1 MESSYAPLTE
11 ACAKALSDKT
21 YEKRKAA
28 ALEIEKMVNEFNKA
42 KNTNQIRKLLN
53 LLGNDFAISRD
64 SNKRKGGLIG
74 LAAVSIGLGKD
85 SEKYINDLVR
95 PILNCLSDPELKVRY
110 FASESL
116 YNVVKVA
123 RGAIVPLFPDIF
135 SALSRLVTDPDQ
147 SVKNGS
153 ELLDRLLKDIVT
165 ENSQTFDLDSFIP
178 LIRERVYPN
187 NSFSRQ
193 FVISWVSVLNAVPEI
208 NMVVYL
214 PEILDGLFQMLE
226 DNMVEIHRMCETLL
240 SQFLRNIQNDPSAAD
255 MSKMSNIL
263 IIHAQSTNEL
273 IQYTAIM
280 WIREFVQLSGPKML
294 SFASGIFTAILP
306 CLAYE
311 GDSRKH
317 IKETAQAVNKTMLEL
332 VSSKSDMSQI
342 FKHLDLDSIMEVLRQ
357 YLAHSSVDTKV
368 AVLKWIHHLFTE
380 AKDKMSAHASGLF
393 PVLLGILSDNS
404 DEVVLQG
411 LIVLAEIVNTT
422 NTKDTNINK
431 THYRKFLIS
440 LLNLFSEEK
449 PFLENRGSLIIRQLC
464 VLLNAEFIYR
474 TFAEIISEET
484 VNVKFASIMV
494 RTLHTILVTSSELF
508 ELRSQLKDIRNEK
521 SASLFQCLYKSWCH
535 CPISTLS
542 LCLLAQCYQ
551 HCSELVLIFG
561 DLEITVEF
569 ITEIDKLVQLIES
582 PIFASLRLTLVS
594 NNNNRA
600 DAKHLSQ
607 ALFGILMLLP
617 QTEAFK
623 CLSNRLQCV
632 PNYWGL
638 SNQDTDTQSIQCQS
652 KIDFNELLKHFRQI
666 QKNHHLHRI
675 NQRKRTVAL
684 WDDEAAKDDH

>member
-1 MESSYAPLTE
+1 MESNYAPLTE

-28 ALEIEKMVNEFNKA
+28 ALEIEKMVSEFNKA
-42 KNTNQIRKLLN
+42 KNANQIRKLLN
-53 LLGNDFAISRD
+53 LLGNDFSISRD

-85 SEKYINDLVR
+85 SEKFINELVR
-95 PILNCLSDPELKVRY
+95 PILNCLADPELKVRY

-147 SVKNGS
+147 S
-153 ELLDRLLKDIVT
+153 DIVT
-165 ENSQTFDLDSFIP
+165 ESSQTFDLDSFIP

-193 FVISWVSVLNAVPEI
+193 FVISWISVLNAVPEI

-240 SQFLRNIQNDPSAAD
+240 SQFLRSIQNDPNAAD
-255 MSKMSNIL
+255 MAKMSNIL

-273 IQYTAIM
+273 IQYTAII
-280 WIREFVQLSGPKML
+280 WIRDFVQLSGPKML

-411 LIVLAEIVNTT
+411 LIVLAEIVDTT
-422 NTKDTNINK
+422 NTTDTNINK

-474 TFAEIISEET
+474 TFAEIILEET

-521 SASLFQCLYKSWCH
+521 AASLFQCLYKSWCH

-542 LCLLAQCYQ
+542 LCLLSQCYQ

-594 NNNNRA
+594 NNKNRA

-632 PNYWGL
+632 PNYWGMPNEVND
-638 SNQDTDTQSIQCQS
+638 SQSIQCQS
-652 KIDFNELLKHFRQI
+652 KIDFNDLLNYFQKI
-666 QKNHHLHRI
+666 QRNHHLHRI

-684 WDDEAAKDDH
+684 WDGEISKDGR